1 MTIETVLQVVGVIV
15 DINTICR
22 LTNKKSIHIPYEDE
36 DENGGLHDIVA
47 ELLCDN
53 NWTIID
59 YDKNIGLYRM
69 THDIYDEEECDTKMI
84 LGIKI
89 LTSIIFEDIY
99 TANIPEVVEIDIDA
113 LFKTKERLKQYMNEK
128 NIFGPIKIYSV
139 FNDCGC
145 CS

>member
-1 MTIETVLQVVGVIV
+1 
-15 DINTICR
+15 
-22 LTNKKSIHIPYEDE
+22 
-36 DENGGLHDIVA
+36 
-47 ELLCDN
+47 
-53 NWTIID
+53 
-59 YDKNIGLYRM
+59 
-69 THDIYDEEECDTKMI
+69 MI

-99 TANIPEVVEIDIDA
+99 TANISEVVEIDIDA